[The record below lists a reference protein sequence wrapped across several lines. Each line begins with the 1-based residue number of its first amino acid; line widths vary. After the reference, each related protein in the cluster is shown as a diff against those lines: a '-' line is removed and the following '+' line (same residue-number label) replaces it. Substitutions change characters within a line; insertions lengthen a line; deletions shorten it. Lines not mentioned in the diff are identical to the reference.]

1 MVVRQGMLPVVLGAA
16 SGVAVAIPMTTL
28 MRTLLFGVQP
38 VDPPTYAIALT
49 ALAIIAVAAC
59 TVPAL
64 RATRVDPLVA
74 LRDE

>member
-1 MVVRQGMLPVVLGAA
+1 
-16 SGVAVAIPMTTL
+16 

-38 VDPPTYAIALT
+38 IDPPTYAIALT
-49 ALAIIAVAAC
+49 ALAAIAVAAC
-59 TVPAL
+59 VVPAL